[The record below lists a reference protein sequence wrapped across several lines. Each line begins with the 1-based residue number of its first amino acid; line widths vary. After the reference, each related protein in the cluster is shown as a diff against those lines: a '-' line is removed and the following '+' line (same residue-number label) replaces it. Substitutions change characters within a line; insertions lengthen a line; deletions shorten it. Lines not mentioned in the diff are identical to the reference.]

1 MSNKSLSIYFAVF
14 AVLYFGYTALIVGH
28 GIHFGN
34 TAITASMIVLAG
46 YYFLK
51 SRIKS

>member
-1 MSNKSLSIYFAVF
+1 MSNKSISVYFAVF
-14 AVLYFGYTALIVGH
+14 AVLYFGYTVLIVGH

-34 TAITASMIVLAG
+34 TAITASIITLSA

-51 SRIKS
+51 SRAKS